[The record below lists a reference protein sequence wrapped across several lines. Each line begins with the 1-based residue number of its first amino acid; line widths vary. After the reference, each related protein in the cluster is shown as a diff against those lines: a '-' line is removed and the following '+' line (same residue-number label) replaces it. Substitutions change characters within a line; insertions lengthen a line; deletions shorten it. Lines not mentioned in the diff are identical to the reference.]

1 MTEAWFYDP
10 ASRTLYDENRLA
22 VARDVGIDDANRILK
37 AVGCETECAIIGE
50 AQPSPLFA
58 ILADML
64 AYEAAKFDAEPV
76 EFDVYDAAEKRSRGG
91 FKSREE
97 AEAAARQIPG
107 AVVLDVYDD
116 LDVSGADLV
125 DAFTAWREQLKAALA
140 TARPAPLVALARE
153 AAALFREY
161 EAHHERGAAVITAD
175 MPLKEERLAK
185 AKRNAEIASRLEQA
199 LGVAWLG
206 EAWGQTNVVVTQ
218 TGDEP
223 PAKRQLF
230 ISIEGGLINAFYS
243 PDDMSDLQII
253 TVDYDDEGIERERL
267 TMVEQ
272 QTGPIVSAYIVTD
285 HEIERRGAPAMHD
298 AMDATYDEDFA

>member
-1 MTEAWFYDP
+1 MTTWQAHTGEDYTVVMRDNEGTDNASIRVHGDDAEKLGEQIAAALNEPAFLIPSLASLSPEERAKLDEMMADMPRNFGGGLIMPSDTPKEAWFYDA
-10 ASRTLYDENRLA
+10 ASRTIYDENRLA

-37 AVGCETECAIIGE
+37 AVGCETEYAIIGE

-107 AVVLDVYDD
+107 ATVLDVYDD

-125 DAFTAWREQLKAALA
+125 DAFTAWREQLKAALD

-161 EAHHERGAAVITAD
+161 EAHHR
-175 MPLKEERLAK
+175 AK
-185 AKRNAEIASRLEQA
+185 ASEAGRPEKAERNADIAGRLEAA
-199 LGVAWLG
+199 LG
-206 EAWGQTNVVVTQ
+206 
-218 TGDEP
+218 
-223 PAKRQLF
+223 
-230 ISIEGGLINAFYS
+230 
-243 PDDMSDLQII
+243 
-253 TVDYDDEGIERERL
+253 
-267 TMVEQ
+267 
-272 QTGPIVSAYIVTD
+272 
-285 HEIERRGAPAMHD
+285 
-298 AMDATYDEDFA
+298 